1 MTVHKFQTS
10 VADVVLRDTTTGEA
24 LAHGKTNTTTALE
37 QTMSKVE
44 ARGGIGNQL
53 LYSYFTDRAV
63 SFSIE
68 MPTFNSWM
76 LALQVGADVEADNY
90 SVVATDCL
98 VLSSGSGQLDNTP
111 TGDVTFIF
119 DDNDASLLV
128 TPSGSNI
135 TVSGGLDRK
144 GVAVYDYLAAADRI
158 VVAGQTQPSIVQLI
172 MTANVYDQDNTTVVQ
187 YFQIDV
193 PRFKLDGN
201 YSLAMAA
208 DAISNQTLG
217 GEALLNSAGTCTD
230 EDYYYT
236 ATYIN
241 VDSSV
246 TPYSQISATPS
257 PMSFSAAAG
266 SATQSLSVLGY
277 RGIVYSST
285 LLTDDCVY
293 SLTSGS
299 ECASGSPCIAVGA
312 ATGIVAV
319 TGSAMA
325 DGDDAVI
332 NVAYW
337 DITSGS
343 LTDSVYVAITA

>member
-1 MTVHKFQTS
+1 M
-10 VADVVLRDTTTGEA
+10 
-24 LAHGKTNTTTALE
+24 
-37 QTMSKVE
+37 
-44 ARGGIGNQL
+44 
-53 LYSYFTDRAV
+53 
-63 SFSIE
+63 
-68 MPTFNSWM
+68 
-76 LALQVGADVEADNY
+76 
-90 SVVATDCL
+90 
-98 VLSSGSGQLDNTP
+98 
-111 TGDVTFIF
+111 
-119 DDNDASLLV
+119 AS
-128 TPSGSNI
+128 
-135 TVSGGLDRK
+135 
-144 GVAVYDYLAAADRI
+144 
-158 VVAGQTQPSIVQLI
+158 
-172 MTANVYDQDNTTVVQ
+172 
-187 YFQIDV
+187 
-193 PRFKLDGN
+193 
-201 YSLAMAA
+201 
-208 DAISNQTLG
+208 DAISNQTMA
-217 GEALLNSAGTCTD
+217 GEALINSATTCSE